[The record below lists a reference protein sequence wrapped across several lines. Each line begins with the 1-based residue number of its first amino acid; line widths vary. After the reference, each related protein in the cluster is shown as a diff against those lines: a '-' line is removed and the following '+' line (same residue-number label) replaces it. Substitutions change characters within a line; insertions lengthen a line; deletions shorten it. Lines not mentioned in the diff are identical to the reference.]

1 MTAINDSFILESLIY
16 ALLSKQFKN
25 DNVDQLNLYMNLME
39 LFHDVSLKTTLGQLM
54 DLIFSGSKSE
64 SKRDVHRFTMDNY
77 LLIIRYKTAFYSF
90 YLPVALAW
98 TLAGNRSLSEIS
110 KLILF
115 SLGEHFQI
123 QDDYLDCFGDPDV
136 IGKVGTDIQEGKCTW
151 LFVKALECIQNDNLM
166 LQKLKV

>member
-1 MTAINDSFILESLIY
+1 MIAINDSFILESLIY
-16 ALLSKQFKN
+16 GLLSKQFKN
-25 DNVDQLNLYMNLME
+25 SDADKFGLYVNLIE

-64 SKRDVHRFTMDNY
+64 FKRDLHRFTIENY
-77 LLIIRYKTAFYSF
+77 LLMIKYKTAFYSF

-98 TLAGNRSLSEIS
+98 TLAGHESLSDIS
-110 KLILF
+110 KFILF

-123 QDDYLDCFGDPDV
+123 QDDYLDCFGDPTI

-151 LFVKALECIQNDNLM
+151 LFVKALECIQDDHLM